1 MSPSFVRVLFIP
13 ISPHPYTHTHTHTHT
28 HRVQDQSGL
37 PSFDDDLP
45 LSFISSPR
53 VCWFIQSLE
62 RKLSVFQYAFLNVLG
77 GSAGNNLP
85 ANAGDVDLIPGSG
98 RSSAERNDNP
108 LQYSCLGSPMDR
120 GPWWAPVHRVGKES
134 DTVEELNNNNAY
146 YLAENGSHFFTLLDP
161 ASD

>member
-1 MSPSFVRVLFIP
+1 MSLFCQGALHSNFPSPL
-13 ISPHPYTHTHTHTHT
+13 HTLTHTHTL
-28 HRVQDQSGL
+28 QDQQGL

-53 VCWFIQSLE
+53 ICGFIQSFE
-62 RKLSVFQYAFLNVLG
+62 RKLFVFHYVFLNVPG
-77 GSAGNNLP
+77 GSAVNNLP

-98 RSSAERNDNP
+98 RPSVEGSDNP
-108 LQYSCLGSPMDR
+108 LQYSCLGSPVDR

-134 DTVEELNNNNAY
+134 DTAEQLNNNNAH

>member
-1 MSPSFVRVLFIP
+1 MV
-13 ISPHPYTHTHTHTHT
+13 
-28 HRVQDQSGL
+28 
-37 PSFDDDLP
+37 
-45 LSFISSPR
+45 
-53 VCWFIQSLE
+53 
-62 RKLSVFQYAFLNVLG
+62 
-77 GSAGNNLP
+77 NNLP

-98 RSSAERNDNP
+98 RSSVEGSDNP

-134 DTVEELNNNNAY
+134 DMAEQLNNNAH